1 MNTSIYFL
9 LLKRNN
15 HKGIKKTYES
25 RNYMKSVFI
34 ICVAIFV
41 WGALHSI
48 LATDKSKLLLG
59 NISKTMSRFYRIFY
73 NIFSIVSLFPIVYLV
88 IWLADKPIY
97 TITYP
102 WILVSFL
109 IQVAAAGLMIIGIR
123 QSGLLIFL
131 GIEFKSNMDLNS
143 KEQMITDGL
152 YRIVRHPLYSLGLL
166 ILWLNPV
173 MTMNRLTL
181 TIGLTIYIVIG
192 AHFEEKRLEKKTLE
206 MIMEYINCT
215 LQCLSQVLP

>member
-1 MNTSIYFL
+1 
-9 LLKRNN
+9 
-15 HKGIKKTYES
+15 
-25 RNYMKSVFI
+25 MKSVFI

-166 ILWLNPV
+166 NIMAKSSYDDEQIDIN
-173 MTMNRLTL
+173 NRVNH
-181 TIGLTIYIVIG
+181 IYCNWCSFRG
-192 AHFEEKRLEKKTLE
+192 KTTRKKNFGNDYGIYKLHTPMFIPSLALRRKTK
-206 MIMEYINCT
+206 I
-215 LQCLSQVLP
+215 Q